1 MGQLGRYA
9 GFAAFGKAAI
19 YIAAFVF
26 FGAYWSYPLN
36 EGLAEKFQYLS
47 DNKFNLQLINFAM
60 YVLFGVLLSVL
71 VVGIYHRQR
80 QQTPLLAQFAAL
92 FGCVWVAII
101 IAAGMV
107 ANVGLDSVLQLSQDS
122 PVEAMALMK
131 TINTVVEGLG
141 GGNEIVGG
149 LWMTLLSIA
158 GLRGKVLNQ
167 YLHLLGIVIG
177 VAGIATIY
185 PLDVFTEIFGLGQ
198 IVWFIWIGVALLRQ
212 QKVLTNPEKSQEA
225 AV

>member
-107 ANVGLDSVLQLSQDS
+107 ANVGLDSVLQLSRDN
-122 PVEAMALMK
+122 PVEAMQLMK
-131 TINTVVEGLG
+131 TINTIVEGLG

-149 LWMTLLSIA
+149 LWMVLISIA
-158 GLRGKVLNQ
+158 GLKGPVFSQ
-167 YLHLLGIVIG
+167 YLNKLGLLIG
-177 VAGIATIY
+177 TAGIASVY
-185 PLDVFTEIFGLGQ
+185 PLDFFTQIFGLGQ
-198 IVWFIWIGVALLRQ
+198 IVWFIWIGVLLLKQ
-212 QKVLTNPEKSQEA
+212 QPPLIPQDEQEKS